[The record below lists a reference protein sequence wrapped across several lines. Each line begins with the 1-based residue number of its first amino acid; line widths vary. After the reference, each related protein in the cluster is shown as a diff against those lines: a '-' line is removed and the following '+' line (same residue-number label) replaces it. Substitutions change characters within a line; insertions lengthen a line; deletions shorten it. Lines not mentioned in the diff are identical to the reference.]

1 MAYVVRPGRRRV
13 WHRKRGSLSDPEVKA
28 VRCTLPSHPQYLPMI
43 RALVR
48 EGACLAG
55 FDDDL
60 TASILL
66 AVTEAVTN
74 VMRHAY
80 GNEVGKPIDFEVTI
94 QPDAFRLD
102 IIDYGTFVDPKQIAS
117 RPLDEVRPGGL
128 GVHLIKST
136 MDRVEYRKN
145 PHGGTT
151 LTMVKHASSA
161 KESS

>member
-1 MAYVVRPGRRRV
+1 M
-13 WHRKRGSLSDPEVKA
+13 
-28 VRCTLPSHPQYLPMI
+28 PSHPQYLPMI

-48 EGACLAG
+48 EGSSLAG
-55 FDDDL
+55 FDDEL
-60 TASILL
+60 TATLLL

-80 GNEVGKPIDFEVTI
+80 GNEVGKPIDFELNA
-94 QPDAFRLD
+94 QPETFRLD

-151 LTMVKHASSA
+151 LTMVKHASSP

>member
-1 MAYVVRPGRRRV
+1 M
-13 WHRKRGSLSDPEVKA
+13 H
-28 VRCTLPSHPQYLPMI
+28 CTLPSHSQYLPMI
-43 RALVR
+43 RAVVR
-48 EGACLAG
+48 EGSTLAG
-55 FDDDL
+55 FDEDL
-60 TASILL
+60 TAGILL

-80 GNEVGKPIDFEVTI
+80 GNDPDKFIDFELEVH
-94 QPDAFRLD
+94 PDELRLD

-117 RPLDEVRPGGL
+117 RPLDDVRPGGL